1 MVDQVVALA
10 LHLAVALETLHQPTH
25 HKETMAVM
33 RLLTQV
39 VVVAVLVKRGVMRL
53 GQRPE
58 TVATELPHLLQA
70 LALHGP
76 GVVALALVLGL
87 LVLEARV
94 VVEMVAQMRL
104 APTELR
110 TRAVA
115 EVAAVTQL

>member
-1 MVDQVVALA
+1 
-10 LHLAVALETLHQPTH
+10 
-25 HKETMAVM
+25 MAVM

-76 GVVALALVLGL
+76 GVEALALVLGL

-94 VVEMVAQMRL
+94 VVEMARLNNKLPVA
-104 APTELR
+104 
-110 TRAVA
+110 
-115 EVAAVTQL
+115 